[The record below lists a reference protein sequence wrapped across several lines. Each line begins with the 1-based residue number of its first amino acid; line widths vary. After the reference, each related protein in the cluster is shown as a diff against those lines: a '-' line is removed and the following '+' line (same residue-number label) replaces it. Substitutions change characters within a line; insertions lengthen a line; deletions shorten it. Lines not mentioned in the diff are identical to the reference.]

1 MADEAQAQEIEQAGG
16 IAYTPEEV
24 RTLLTES
31 AGVDEAILKDYLN
44 KMHMVKK
51 MFPGSKIQN

>member
-1 MADEAQAQEIEQAGG
+1 MSDLVVIEFPSEEKA
-16 IAYTPEEV
+16 EEV